1 MPDRGLVASPL
12 AASLHRVMGYLNTD
26 LDLVCDGDV
35 MPLVGVLEQRG
46 LQAIH
51 VVREADGATR
61 VGLESEDVGS
71 SPDADPSRATG
82 PEADGDLLRRTPE
95 RTIRSL
101 LEAVEGLPAQARDI
115 WNGCRA
121 REFNIGYECG
131 DGPWGFSQSLDTST
145 LARIAAVGGRLRVT
159 LYPPAEPERPAGGAS
174 GFRARRAF

>member
-1 MPDRGLVASPL
+1 MA
-12 AASLHRVMGYLNTD
+12 YLNTD

-35 MPLVGVLEQRG
+35 MPLVAVLEQRG

-51 VVREADGATR
+51 VIREPDGATR
-61 VGLESEDVGS
+61 VGLESQDVDS
-71 SPDADPSRATG
+71 SPDANPSS
-82 PEADGDLLRRTPE
+82 DGDSLRRTPE
-95 RTIRSL
+95 RTIRDL
-101 LEAVEGLPAQARDI
+101 LAAVEGLPARVRDI

-159 LYPPAEPERPAGGAS
+159 LYPAAER
-174 GFRARRAF
+174 

>member
-1 MPDRGLVASPL
+1 
-12 AASLHRVMGYLNTD
+12 MGYLNTD

-61 VGLESEDVGS
+61 VGLETDDVGS
-71 SPDADPSRATG
+71 SPDVDSSRG
-82 PEADGDLLRRTPE
+82 ADGDLLRRTPE
-95 RTIRSL
+95 RTIRGL
-101 LEAVEGLPAQARDI
+101 LDAVEGLPAQARDI

-159 LYPPAEPERPAGGAS
+159 LYPAAEPNAREPPEAYGERVICP
-174 GFRARRAF
+174 

>member
-1 MPDRGLVASPL
+1 
-12 AASLHRVMGYLNTD
+12 MGYLNTD

-46 LQAIH
+46 LQVIH

-61 VGLESEDVGS
+61 VGLETEDVGS
-71 SPDADPSRATG
+71 APEFESAPDVDSSRDAAQ
-82 PEADGDLLRRTPE
+82 EADGDLLRRTPE
-95 RTIRSL
+95 RTIRGL